1 MTPRELAIGPNDRD
15 TTGMAA
21 GPAQND
27 PWTVISGKFQGA
39 SRGFQIKDP
48 RGDRYLIKLD
58 GPNWPELT
66 TSAEVIST
74 KIFYA
79 AGYHVPQNTITHFFL
94 VIAIFWVLKPIK
106 RGLVISYFGEH
117 PVRVAGWVLSGAQ
130 AEQVGKVLNM
140 FVAFAVVGIFTW
152 LVRRYARHYLI
163 VIFCGVFGALFLF
176 FGSVIN
182 HIETLG
188 DPAVWSFYVTGDIWT
203 TVMVATFWAF
213 ANDLNT
219 DDEAERLYGI
229 VGLGG
234 VVGGFV
240 GATMVSGLVEP
251 VGRSTLVYA
260 CLAPTLVIAALA
272 VWIHQH
278 ECQAAPEEPC
288 CPDGEAVLEEDEENA
303 FLEGGKLVLQS
314 KYLLGIAAVL
324 GLYEMVSN
332 IVDFQLAVIVEQ
344 QITADAERD
353 AFFGVVG
360 QATSLVSIGVQLFLT
375 SFVMKRY
382 SVKVAL
388 LLLPLAILGGTIGF
402 VALPTLAFVG
412 FMSVSDN
419 ALNYSINQSAKEALY
434 TPTTQDEK
442 YKAKSFID
450 MFVQRA
456 AKVASV
462 VLNLGLTALVI
473 TDARWLSLAVGI
485 LLVAW
490 IVVIRFLGGQYEDR
504 KEADE
509 PAFAGA

>member
-1 MTPRELAIGPNDRD
+1 
-15 TTGMAA
+15 
-21 GPAQND
+21 
-27 PWTVISGKFQGA
+27 
-39 SRGFQIKDP
+39 
-48 RGDRYLIKLD
+48 
-58 GPNWPELT
+58 
-66 TSAEVIST
+66 
-74 KIFYA
+74 
-79 AGYHVPQNTITHFFL
+79 
-94 VIAIFWVLKPIK
+94 
-106 RGLVISYFGEH
+106 
-117 PVRVAGWVLSGAQ
+117 
-130 AEQVGKVLNM
+130 
-140 FVAFAVVGIFTW
+140 VAFAVVGIFTW

-163 VIFCGVFGALFLF
+163 VIFCGVFGTLFLL
-176 FGSVIN
+176 FGTIIN
-182 HIETLG
+182 DIEALG
-188 DPAVWSFYVTGDIWT
+188 QTAVWSFYVTGDIWT
-203 TVMVATFWAF
+203 TIMVATFWAF

-219 DDEAERLYGI
+219 GDQAERLYGI

-240 GATMVSGLVEP
+240 GAFVVSGLVEQM
-251 VGRSTLVYA
+251 GRSTLVFA
-260 CLAPTLVIAALA
+260 CLVPTALIAVLA
-272 VWIHQH
+272 VWIHRR
-278 ECQAAPEEPC
+278 ECRADPEVPCAPQADAVLDPEE
-288 CPDGEAVLEEDEENA
+288 ENV
-303 FLEGGKLVLQS
+303 FLEGGKLVFRS

-332 IVDFQLAVIVEQ
+332 IVDFQLAMVVEE
-344 QITADAERD
+344 QISDTSDRS
-353 AFFGVVG
+353 AFFARVG
-360 QATSLVSIGVQLFLT
+360 WATSLVSIGVQLLLT

-388 LLLPLAILGGTIGF
+388 LFLPLAILGGTIGF
-402 VALPTLAFVG
+402 VVLPTLAFVG

-490 IVVIRFLGGQYEDR
+490 IAVIRFLGQQYEDR

>member
-1 MTPRELAIGPNDRD
+1 MIERLRKKFFDIRPGEWPLALG
-15 TTGMAA
+15 
-21 GPAQND
+21 
-27 PWTVISGKFQGA
+27 
-39 SRGFQIKDP
+39 
-48 RGDRYLIKLD
+48 L
-58 GPNWPELT
+58 
-66 TSAEVIST
+66 ST
-74 KIFYA
+74 Y
-79 AGYHVPQNTITHFFL
+79 FFL

-106 RGLVISYFGEH
+106 RGLVISYFGDH
-117 PVRVAGWVLSGAQ
+117 PLHVAGWVLSGAQ

-140 FVAFAVVGIFTW
+140 LVAFAVVGIFTW

-182 HIETLG
+182 QIEGLG
-188 DPAVWSFYVTGDIWT
+188 QAGVWSFYVTGDIWT

-219 DDEAERLYGI
+219 GDQAERLYGI

-240 GATMVSGLVEP
+240 GATVVSGLVEQM
-251 VGRSTLVYA
+251 GRSTLVLA
-260 CLAPTLVIAALA
+260 CLVPTALIAVLA
-272 VWIHQH
+272 VWIHRR
-278 ECQAAPEEPC
+278 ECRANPEIPCAPKA
-288 CPDGEAVLEEDEENA
+288 DAVLDPEEENA
-303 FLEGGKLVLQS
+303 FLEGGKLVLNS

-324 GLYEMVSN
+324 GIYEMVSN
-332 IVDFQLAVIVEQ
+332 IVDFQLAMIVEE
-344 QITADAERD
+344 QIADTSDRS
-353 AFFGVVG
+353 AFFGRVG
-360 QATSLVSIGVQLFLT
+360 QATSLVSIGVQLLLT

-388 LLLPLAILGGTIGF
+388 LFLPLAILGGTIGF
-402 VALPTLAFVG
+402 VVLPTLAFVG

-462 VLNLGLTALVI
+462 VLNLGLTALVVA
-473 TDARWLSLAVGI
+473 DARWLSLAVGI

-490 IVVIRFLGGQYEDR
+490 IFVIRFLGRQYETR

>member
-1 MTPRELAIGPNDRD
+1 MLDRLKNEFFD
-15 TTGMAA
+15 IRA
-21 GPAQND
+21 GE
-27 PWTVISGKFQGA
+27 
-39 SRGFQIKDP
+39 
-48 RGDRYLIKLD
+48 
-58 GPNWPELT
+58 WPKALGL
-66 TSAEVIST
+66 SA
-74 KIFYA
+74 Y
-79 AGYHVPQNTITHFFL
+79 FFL

-106 RGLVISYFGEH
+106 RGLIISYFGDH
-117 PVRVAGWVLSGAQ
+117 PLHLAGWVLSGAQ

-140 FVAFAVVGIFTW
+140 FVAFAVVGLFTW

-163 VIFCGVFGALFLF
+163 LIFCGVFGGLFLL
-176 FGSVIN
+176 FGTVIEN
-182 HIETLG
+182 IEAFG
-188 DPAVWSFYVTGDIWT
+188 PSGVWSFYVTGDIWT

-219 DDEAERLYGI
+219 GPEAERLYGI

-234 VVGGFV
+234 VLGGFV
-240 GATMVSGLVEP
+240 GASVVTGLVESM
-251 VGRSTLVYA
+251 GRSTVVFA
-260 CLAPTLVIAALA
+260 CLVPTALIAGLA
-272 VWIHQH
+272 VWIHH
-278 ECQAAPEEPC
+278 RECEKAPDIPCTPEER
-288 CPDGEAVLEEDEENA
+288 EVLNEDNA
-303 FLEGGKLVLQS
+303 FLEGAKLVFQS

-332 IVDFQLAVIVEQ
+332 IVDFQLAAIVEKQ
-344 QITADAERD
+344 VTTEVKRD
-353 AFFGVVG
+353 TFFGIVG

-382 SVKVAL
+382 SVKAAL
-388 LLLPLAILGGTIGF
+388 LFLPVAILGGTIGF
-402 VALPTLAFVG
+402 VALPTLLFVG

-456 AKVASV
+456 GKVLAV
-462 VLNLGLTALVI
+462 ALNLGLTALVI
-473 TDARWLSLAVGI
+473 TDVRWLSVAVGI

-490 IVVIRFLGGQYEDR
+490 IAVIRFLGRRYEER
-504 KEADE
+504 KDEDE

>member
-1 MTPRELAIGPNDRD
+1 MIERLRKEFFDIR
-15 TTGMAA
+15 A
-21 GPAQND
+21 GE
-27 PWTVISGKFQGA
+27 
-39 SRGFQIKDP
+39 
-48 RGDRYLIKLD
+48 
-58 GPNWPELT
+58 WPKALGL
-66 TSAEVIST
+66 SV
-74 KIFYA
+74 Y
-79 AGYHVPQNTITHFFL
+79 FFL

-106 RGLVISYFGEH
+106 RGLIISYFGENPIH
-117 PVRVAGWVLSGAQ
+117 IAGWVLSGAQ
-130 AEQVGKVLNM
+130 AEQLGKVLNM
-140 FVAFAVVGIFTW
+140 IVAFAVVGLFTW

-163 VIFCGVFGALFLF
+163 AIFCGVFGALFLL
-176 FGSVIN
+176 FGSIIN
-182 HIETLG
+182 EIEALG
-188 DPAVWSFYVTGDIWT
+188 QTAVWSFYVTGDIWT

-213 ANDLNT
+213 ANDLNSG
-219 DDEAERLYGI
+219 DQAERLYGI

-234 VVGGFV
+234 VIGGFV
-240 GATMVSGLVEP
+240 GATMVSGLVEQ

-260 CLAPTLVIAALA
+260 CLAPTLVIGGLA
-272 VWIHQH
+272 VWIHQR
-278 ECQAAPEEPC
+278 ECEADPEVPC
-288 CPDGEAVLEEDEENA
+288 CPEEETVLDEEEESV
-303 FLEGGKLVLQS
+303 FLEGGKLVFQS
-314 KYLLGIAAVL
+314 RYLLGIAAVL

-344 QITADAERD
+344 QVTADAERD
-353 AFFGVVG
+353 AFFGMVG

-388 LLLPLAILGGTIGF
+388 LFLPLAILGGTIGF
-402 VALPTLAFVG
+402 VALPTLLFVG

-450 MFVQRA
+450 MFIQRA

-462 VLNLGLTALVI
+462 ALNLGLTALVI

-490 IVVIRFLGGQYEDR
+490 IVVIRFLGNEYEAR
-504 KEADE
+504 KDADE
-509 PAFAGA
+509 PAFARA

>member
-1 MTPRELAIGPNDRD
+1 MIERLRKEFFDIRPDEWPLALGLS
-15 TTGMAA
+15 
-21 GPAQND
+21 
-27 PWTVISGKFQGA
+27 V
-39 SRGFQIKDP
+39 
-48 RGDRYLIKLD
+48 Y
-58 GPNWPELT
+58 
-66 TSAEVIST
+66 
-74 KIFYA
+74 
-79 AGYHVPQNTITHFFL
+79 FFL

-106 RGLVISYFGEH
+106 RGLVISYFGDN
-117 PVRVAGWVLSGAQ
+117 PLRLAGWVLSGAQ
-130 AEQVGKVLNM
+130 AEQIGKVLNM
-140 FVAFAVVGIFTW
+140 LVAFAVVGLFTW

-182 HIETLG
+182 HIEALG
-188 DPAVWSFYVTGDIWT
+188 DAAVWSFYVTGDIWT

-219 DDEAERLYGI
+219 GDQAERLYGI

-234 VVGGFV
+234 VLGGFV
-240 GATMVSGLVEP
+240 GATVVSGLVEQT
-251 VGRSTLVYA
+251 GRSTLVLA
-260 CLAPTLVIAALA
+260 CLAPTVLIGILA
-272 VWIHQH
+272 VWIHRR
-278 ECQAAPEEPC
+278 ECQKGPEVPC
-288 CPDGEAVLEEDEENA
+288 CPKEEAVLEEEQESV
-303 FLEGGKLVLQS
+303 FLEGGKLVVQS

-344 QITADAERD
+344 QITNAADRD
-353 AFFGVVG
+353 AFFGLVG

-375 SFVMKRY
+375 SLVMKRY

-388 LLLPLAILGGTIGF
+388 LFLPLAILGGTVGF
-402 VALPTLAFVG
+402 VMLPTLAFVG

-419 ALNYSINQSAKEALY
+419 ALNYSINQSAKETLY

-462 VLNLGLTALVI
+462 ALNLGLTALVI
-473 TDARWLSLAVGI
+473 TDARWLSVAVAV

-490 IVVIRFLGGQYEDR
+490 IAVIRFLGRQYEAR
-504 KEADE
+504 KDADE

>member
-1 MTPRELAIGPNDRD
+1 MIERLRKEFLDIRPGEWPKALALS
-15 TTGMAA
+15 
-21 GPAQND
+21 
-27 PWTVISGKFQGA
+27 V
-39 SRGFQIKDP
+39 
-48 RGDRYLIKLD
+48 Y
-58 GPNWPELT
+58 
-66 TSAEVIST
+66 
-74 KIFYA
+74 
-79 AGYHVPQNTITHFFL
+79 FFL

-106 RGLVISYFGEH
+106 RGLVISYFGENPIH
-117 PVRVAGWVLSGAQ
+117 VAGWVLSGAQ
-130 AEQVGKVLNM
+130 AEQLGKVLNM
-140 FVAFAVVGIFTW
+140 VVAFAVVGIFTW

-163 VIFCGVFGALFLF
+163 VIFCGVFGTLFLL
-176 FGSVIN
+176 FGTIIN
-182 HIETLG
+182 DIEALG
-188 DPAVWSFYVTGDIWT
+188 QTAVWSFYVTGDIWT
-203 TVMVATFWAF
+203 TIMVATFWAF

-219 DDEAERLYGI
+219 GDQAERLYGI

-240 GATMVSGLVEP
+240 GAFVVSGLVEQM
-251 VGRSTLVYA
+251 GRSTLVFA
-260 CLAPTLVIAALA
+260 CLVPTALIAVLA
-272 VWIHQH
+272 VWIHRR
-278 ECQAAPEEPC
+278 ECRADPEVPCAPQADAVLDPEE
-288 CPDGEAVLEEDEENA
+288 ENV
-303 FLEGGKLVLQS
+303 FLEGGKLVFRS

-332 IVDFQLAVIVEQ
+332 IVDFQLAMVVEE
-344 QITADAERD
+344 QISDTSDRS
-353 AFFGVVG
+353 AFFARVG
-360 QATSLVSIGVQLFLT
+360 WATSLVSIGVQLLLT

-388 LLLPLAILGGTIGF
+388 LFLPLAILGGTIGF
-402 VALPTLAFVG
+402 VVLPTLAFVG

-490 IVVIRFLGGQYEDR
+490 IAVIRFLGQQYEDR

>member
-1 MTPRELAIGPNDRD
+1 MIERLRKEFFDIR
-15 TTGMAA
+15 TGE
-21 GPAQND
+21 
-27 PWTVISGKFQGA
+27 
-39 SRGFQIKDP
+39 
-48 RGDRYLIKLD
+48 
-58 GPNWPELT
+58 WPKALGL
-66 TSAEVIST
+66 SA
-74 KIFYA
+74 Y
-79 AGYHVPQNTITHFFL
+79 FFL

-106 RGLVISYFGEH
+106 RGLVISYFGDNPLH
-117 PVRVAGWVLSGAQ
+117 MAGWVLSGAQ

-140 FVAFAVVGIFTW
+140 FVAFAVVGAFTW

-163 VIFCGVFGALFLF
+163 VIFCGAFGALFVF

-182 HIETLG
+182 DIEALG
-188 DPAVWSFYVTGDIWT
+188 DTAVWSFYVTGDIWT

-219 DDEAERLYGI
+219 GDQAERLYGI

-240 GATMVSGLVEP
+240 GATVVSGLAEQM
-251 VGRSTLVYA
+251 GRSILVFA
-260 CLAPTLVIAALA
+260 CLVPTAVIAALA
-272 VWIHQH
+272 VWIHRR
-278 ECQAAPEEPC
+278 ECQADPEVPCAPKE
-288 CPDGEAVLEEDEENA
+288 EAVLDEEENA
-303 FLEGGKLVLQS
+303 FLEGGKLVLNS
-314 KYLLGIAAVL
+314 KYLLGIAALL
-324 GLYEMVSN
+324 GIYEMVSN
-332 IVDFQLAVIVEQ
+332 IVDFQLAMIVEE
-344 QITADAERD
+344 QIADSSERD
-353 AFFGVVG
+353 AFFGRVG

-375 SFVMKRY
+375 SLVMKRY
-382 SVKVAL
+382 SVKAAL
-388 LLLPLAILGGTIGF
+388 LFLPLAILGGTLGF
-402 VALPTLAFVG
+402 VLLPTLALVG

-473 TDARWLSLAVGI
+473 TDARWLSLAVAI
-485 LLVAW
+485 LLLAW
-490 IVVIRFLGGQYEDR
+490 IAVIRFLGRRYEAR

>member
-1 MTPRELAIGPNDRD
+1 MIERLRKEFFDIRPGEWPLALGL
-15 TTGMAA
+15 
-21 GPAQND
+21 
-27 PWTVISGKFQGA
+27 SL
-39 SRGFQIKDP
+39 
-48 RGDRYLIKLD
+48 Y
-58 GPNWPELT
+58 
-66 TSAEVIST
+66 
-74 KIFYA
+74 
-79 AGYHVPQNTITHFFL
+79 FFL
-94 VIAIFWVLKPIK
+94 VIAVFWVLKPIK
-106 RGLVISYFGEH
+106 RGLVISYFGENPLH
-117 PVRVAGWVLSGAQ
+117 VAGWVLSGAQ

-140 FVAFAVVGIFTW
+140 LVAFAVVGIFTW

-163 VIFCGVFGALFLF
+163 MIFCGVFGVLFLV

-182 HIETLG
+182 QIEGLG
-188 DPAVWSFYVTGDIWT
+188 QTAVWSFYVTGDIWT

-219 DDEAERLYGI
+219 GDQAERLYGI

-234 VVGGFV
+234 VIGGFV
-240 GATMVSGLVEP
+240 GATVVSGLVEQA
-251 VGRSTLVYA
+251 GRSTLVFA
-260 CLAPTLVIAALA
+260 CLVPTVLIAVLA
-272 VWIHQH
+272 VWIHRR
-278 ECQAAPEEPC
+278 ECRANPEIPCAPQK
-288 CPDGEAVLEEDEENA
+288 DAVLEEQENA
-303 FLEGGKLVLQS
+303 FLEGGKLVLNS

-324 GLYEMVSN
+324 GIYEMVSN
-332 IVDFQLAVIVEQ
+332 IVDFQLAMIVEE
-344 QITADAERD
+344 QITDTSDRS
-353 AFFGVVG
+353 AFFGLVG

-388 LLLPLAILGGTIGF
+388 LFLPLAILGGTIGF
-402 VALPTLAFVG
+402 IVLPTLAFVG

-462 VLNLGLTALVI
+462 VLNLGLTALFI
-473 TDARWLSLAVGI
+473 TDARWLSLAVGV

-490 IVVIRFLGGQYEDR
+490 IFVIRYLGRRYEER
-504 KEADE
+504 KEEDE
-509 PAFAGA
+509 PVFAGA

>member
-1 MTPRELAIGPNDRD
+1 MIERLRKEFFDIRSGEWPLALGLS
-15 TTGMAA
+15 
-21 GPAQND
+21 
-27 PWTVISGKFQGA
+27 V
-39 SRGFQIKDP
+39 
-48 RGDRYLIKLD
+48 Y
-58 GPNWPELT
+58 
-66 TSAEVIST
+66 
-74 KIFYA
+74 
-79 AGYHVPQNTITHFFL
+79 FFL

-106 RGLVISYFGEH
+106 RGLVISYFGDN
-117 PVRVAGWVLSGAQ
+117 PLRLAGWVLSGAQ
-130 AEQVGKVLNM
+130 AEQIGKVLNM
-140 FVAFAVVGIFTW
+140 LVAFAVVGLFTW

-182 HIETLG
+182 HIEALG
-188 DPAVWSFYVTGDIWT
+188 DTAVWSFYVTGDIWT

-219 DDEAERLYGI
+219 GDQAERLYGI

-234 VVGGFV
+234 VLGGFV
-240 GATMVSGLVEP
+240 GSTVVSGLVEQT
-251 VGRSTLVYA
+251 GRSTLVLA
-260 CLAPTLVIAALA
+260 CLVPTVLIGALA
-272 VWIHQH
+272 VWIHRR
-278 ECQAAPEEPC
+278 ECQKDPEVPC
-288 CPDGEAVLEEDEENA
+288 CPKDDAVLEEDEESV
-303 FLEGGKLVLQS
+303 FLEGGKLVVQS

-344 QITADAERD
+344 QITNAANRD
-353 AFFGVVG
+353 AFFGLVG

-375 SFVMKRY
+375 SLVMKRY

-388 LLLPLAILGGTIGF
+388 LFLPLAILGGTVGF
-402 VALPTLAFVG
+402 VMLPTLAFVG

-473 TDARWLSLAVGI
+473 TDARWLSVAVAV

-490 IVVIRFLGGQYEDR
+490 IAVIRFLGRQYETR
-504 KEADE
+504 KDADE

>member
-1 MTPRELAIGPNDRD
+1 MLERIKTEFFDVR
-15 TTGMAA
+15 A
-21 GPAQND
+21 GE
-27 PWTVISGKFQGA
+27 
-39 SRGFQIKDP
+39 
-48 RGDRYLIKLD
+48 
-58 GPNWPELT
+58 WPKALGL
-66 TSAEVIST
+66 SV
-74 KIFYA
+74 Y
-79 AGYHVPQNTITHFFL
+79 FFL
-94 VIAIFWVLKPIK
+94 VIAVFWVLKPIK

-117 PVRVAGWVLSGAQ
+117 PIRMAGWVLSGAQ
-130 AEQVGKVLNM
+130 AEQLGKVLNM
-140 FVAFAVVGIFTW
+140 IVAFAVVGVFTW

-163 VIFCGVFGALFLF
+163 LIFCAVFGGLFLF
-176 FGSVIN
+176 FGSVIG
-182 HIETLG
+182 HIESLG
-188 DPAVWSFYVTGDIWT
+188 APGVWSFYVTGDIWT

-219 DDEAERLYGI
+219 GDEAERLYGI

-240 GATMVSGLVEP
+240 GASVVSGLVEP
-251 VGRSTLVYA
+251 IGRAPLLFA
-260 CLAPTLVIAALA
+260 CLVPTAIIGGLA
-272 VWIHQH
+272 VWIHRRECGANPDLPCAPDH
-278 ECQAAPEEPC
+278 ETVV
-288 CPDGEAVLEEDEENA
+288 DEDNA
-303 FLEGGKLVLQS
+303 FLEGGKIVFQS

-332 IVDFQLAVIVEQ
+332 IVDFQLAVVVEDQ
-344 QITADAERD
+344 VTSAVERD
-353 AFFGVVG
+353 SFFGLVG

-388 LLLPLAILGGTIGF
+388 LFLPLAILGGTLGF

-456 AKVASV
+456 AKVGAV
-462 VLNLGLTALVI
+462 ALNLGLTALVI
-473 TDARWLSLAVGI
+473 ADVRWLSVAVGV

-490 IVVIRFLGGQYEDR
+490 IATIRYLGSRYEDR
-504 KEADE
+504 KEEGA
-509 PAFAGA
+509 PVIAGG

>member
-1 MTPRELAIGPNDRD
+1 MIERLRKEFFDIRPGEWPLALGLS
-15 TTGMAA
+15 
-21 GPAQND
+21 
-27 PWTVISGKFQGA
+27 V
-39 SRGFQIKDP
+39 
-48 RGDRYLIKLD
+48 Y
-58 GPNWPELT
+58 
-66 TSAEVIST
+66 
-74 KIFYA
+74 
-79 AGYHVPQNTITHFFL
+79 FFL

-106 RGLVISYFGEH
+106 RGLVISYFGDN
-117 PVRVAGWVLSGAQ
+117 PLRLAGWVLSGAQ
-130 AEQVGKVLNM
+130 AEQIGKVLNM
-140 FVAFAVVGIFTW
+140 LVAFAVVGLFTW

-182 HIETLG
+182 HIEALG
-188 DPAVWSFYVTGDIWT
+188 DAAVWSFYVTGDIWT

-219 DDEAERLYGI
+219 GDQAERLYGI

-234 VVGGFV
+234 VLGGFV
-240 GATMVSGLVEP
+240 GATVVSGLVEQT
-251 VGRSTLVYA
+251 GRSTLVLA
-260 CLAPTLVIAALA
+260 CLVPTVLIGILA
-272 VWIHQH
+272 VWIHRR
-278 ECQAAPEEPC
+278 ECQKDPEVPC
-288 CPDGEAVLEEDEENA
+288 CPEDEAVLDEEQESV
-303 FLEGGKLVLQS
+303 FLEGGKLVVQS
-314 KYLLGIAAVL
+314 RYLLGIAAVL

-344 QITADAERD
+344 QITNAADRD
-353 AFFGVVG
+353 AFFGLVG

-375 SFVMKRY
+375 SLVMKRY

-388 LLLPLAILGGTIGF
+388 LFLPLAILGGTVGF
-402 VALPTLAFVG
+402 VMLPTLAFVG

-419 ALNYSINQSAKEALY
+419 ALNYSINQSAKETLY

-462 VLNLGLTALVI
+462 ALNLGLTALVI
-473 TDARWLSLAVGI
+473 TDARWLSVAVAV

-490 IVVIRFLGGQYEDR
+490 IVVIRFLGRQYEAR
-504 KEADE
+504 KDADE